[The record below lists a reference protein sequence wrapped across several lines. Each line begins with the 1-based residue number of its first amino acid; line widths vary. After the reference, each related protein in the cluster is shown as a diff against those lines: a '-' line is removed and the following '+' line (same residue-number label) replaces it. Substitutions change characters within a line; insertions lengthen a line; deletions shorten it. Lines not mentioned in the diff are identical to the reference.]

1 MMRPLV
7 VLIGL
12 VIAALGLLGL
22 SSPATYARLGIL
34 WTTPPVL
41 YVVTVIQVL
50 IALVLLRAA
59 PSSRSP
65 VGLGLVGALALVEG
79 ILMPLLGL
87 GRAHAFAEWW
97 GSQSAGLLR
106 IWALVELVV
115 GVLVVCAV
123 APSTRPL
130 RPAGSTP

>member
-1 MMRPLV
+1 MRPLV

-22 SSPATYARLGIL
+22 SSPVTYARLGIF

-50 IALVLLRAA
+50 LALVLLRAA

-65 VGLGLVGALALVEG
+65 VGLGIVGALVLVEG
-79 ILMPLLGL
+79 LLMPLLGL
-87 GRAHAFAEWW
+87 GRAHALAEWW

-106 IWALVELVV
+106 IWALVELGV
-115 GVLVVCAV
+115 GILVVCAV

-130 RPAGSTP
+130 RPVASTP